1 MGVVTADTQAAVTK
15 KFMLSKSFNQ
25 EAVAEAGKA
34 AMAVAGKAAT
44 AVAGTKSF
52 HQNQKVRRSFEHSFS
67 TLQQEHLTQF
77 IRSSNAIRSNLFIIE
92 LLCFSPLFFMPFL

>member
-52 HQNQKVRRSFEHSFS
+52 HQN
-67 TLQQEHLTQF
+67 
-77 IRSSNAIRSNLFIIE
+77 
-92 LLCFSPLFFMPFL
+92 